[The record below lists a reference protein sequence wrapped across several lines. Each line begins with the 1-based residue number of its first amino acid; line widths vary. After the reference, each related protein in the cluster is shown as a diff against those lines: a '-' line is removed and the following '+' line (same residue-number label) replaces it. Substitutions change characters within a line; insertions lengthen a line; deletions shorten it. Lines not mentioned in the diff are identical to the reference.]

1 MTIKFIEADS
11 NYIRNFLLEDIEGN
25 YFVRSGDISIKIND
39 KHLIKLIKLWINEFN
54 TTKHFFIQ
62 HEDAKTGMNNKELR
76 ISLNNATKQYFGESL
91 TNNDLRSLYMKHLMD
106 LDPSFKEK
114 IQLSEL
120 LGYKNTNV
128 LDLHKV

>member
-1 MTIKFIEADS
+1 
-11 NYIRNFLLEDIEGN
+11 
-25 YFVRSGDISIKIND
+25 
-39 KHLIKLIKLWINEFN
+39 
-54 TTKHFFIQ
+54 
-62 HEDAKTGMNNKELR
+62 
-76 ISLNNATKQYFGESL
+76 
-91 TNNDLRSLYMKHLMD
+91 MKHLMD